1 MTQTP
6 AWMSRSFLLALFL
19 LVLYSF
25 FRLLEP
31 FLSGLLA
38 AAVLAIVVE
47 PAHQR
52 LARALGARGNLC
64 AALSTVGTA
73 LLIIGP
79 GVLLLWMVLG
89 EAEALLPRLGELA
102 DRARTLHG
110 GGEWPLLRSLTERWR
125 SLPFAPALSG
135 LQPEDW
141 AMRAGSA
148 VFTAITRSGRAVATN
163 AAVFLANNGVALIAH
178 FFIFRDGPAWLDRCQ
193 RTIPMSEEDKARILA
208 RVTSTVAGIVRAA
221 MLTWVY
227 QTACAVVGFLI
238 IGAPAALT
246 LGLLTGLA
254 AFVPIVG
261 AALIWLP
268 AALFYAFEV
277 TLWKGVFLG
286 VTSKA

>member
-110 GGEWPLLRSLTERWR
+110 GGEWPLLRSLNE
-125 SLPFAPALSG
+125 
-135 LQPEDW
+135 
-141 AMRAGSA
+141 
-148 VFTAITRSGRAVATN
+148 FTATLDGGELVMDVEMLYFNSSTAK
-163 AAVFLANNGVALIAH
+163 ALMN
-178 FFIFRDGPAWLDRCQ
+178 IFRLLETAAQEGVKV
-193 RTIPMSEEDKARILA
+193 TINWWYHEDDDTMRESGEDFAEDFEKAGFNLRRLA
-208 RVTSTVAGIVRAA
+208 D
-221 MLTWVY
+221 
-227 QTACAVVGFLI
+227 
-238 IGAPAALT
+238 
-246 LGLLTGLA
+246 
-254 AFVPIVG
+254 
-261 AALIWLP
+261 
-268 AALFYAFEV
+268 
-277 TLWKGVFLG
+277 
-286 VTSKA
+286 